1 MRTGGAA
8 GGADKSDDS
17 TCLHFAA
24 FFGIDL
30 TKVTIK
36 TAEAAVVED
45 DIVAVAGVAV
55 VHGSH
60 PAREHAID
68 QTVSASQIYAV
79 MEPLALGKG
88 VLAVAVV

>member
-8 GGADKSDDS
+8 GRADKPDDS
-17 TCLHFAA
+17 ACLYFAA
-24 FFGIDL
+24 FFSIDL

-36 TAEAAVVED
+36 ATEAAVVED
-45 DIVAVAGVAV
+45 DIVSVAGVAV
-55 VHGSH
+55 VHGGH

>member
-17 TCLHFAA
+17 PCRHFAA

-45 DIVAVAGVAV
+45 NVVSVAGVAV

-60 PAREHAID
+60 PALEHAID
-68 QTVSASQIYAV
+68 QTVYASQIDAV
-79 MEPLALGKG
+79 MEPLALCKG
-88 VLAVAVV
+88 VLAVSVV